1 MKEIDLFAG
10 ANLDEAIEI
19 LKKEAEQASE
29 SCFGK
34 FNGKILYSTDTIDE
48 AYIKVIGKTKAEF
61 EDEQRKWKEE
71 YDRAER
77 EHLARIPQLTEKY
90 RNEARG
96 LVLDS
101 ELEYWDK
108 IVPIRLGDLYHGME
122 LQQVLDCCKIM
133 RDESLVLAER
143 LEKAY
148 DVFMAAGHSGMSANL
163 TMAMLRRFCLEG
175 NELADACRDFRF
187 QKAAK
192 E

>member
-1 MKEIDLFAG
+1 MKKINVIAGSYLDQTIDL
-10 ANLDEAIEI
+10 LYDEADKTNEI
-19 LKKEAEQASE
+19 
-29 SCFGK
+29 CFCE
-34 FNGKILYSTDTIDE
+34 FNGKKIYSTDTVDE
-48 AYIKVIGKTKAEF
+48 AYMKVLGKTKTEF
-61 EDEQRKWKEE
+61 DEGQRKWKED

-77 EHLARIPQLTEKY
+77 EHQAKIPQLTEKY

-133 RDESLVLAER
+133 RDESLVFSER

-148 DVFMAAGHSGMSANL
+148 DAFMAAGHSGMSASL
-163 TMAMLRRFCLEG
+163 TMAMLERFCPHGL
-175 NELADACRDFRF
+175 ELAKACREFRF
-187 QKAAK
+187 EK
-192 E
+192 

>member
-1 MKEIDLFAG
+1 MKKIDLFPG
-10 ANLDEAIEI
+10 ANLDKAIEI
-19 LKKEAEQASE
+19 LKMEAEQASE
-29 SCFGK
+29 PCFGK
-34 FNGKILYSTDTIDE
+34 FNDKILYSTDTIDE
-48 AYIKVIGKTKAEF
+48 AYMKVIGKTKAEF
-61 EDEQRKWKEE
+61 EDEQRKWIEE

-77 EHLARIPQLTEKY
+77 EHRAIIPQLTEKY

-96 LVLDS
+96 LVRK
-101 ELEYWDK
+101 EQLEYWDK

-163 TMAMLRRFCLEG
+163 TMAMLARFCPHG
-175 NELADACRDFRF
+175 AELAEACREFRF
-187 QKAAK
+187 ERNKK
-192 E
+192 